1 MSAPTER
8 EAATRTAGVR
18 QRALCAAMRAGR
30 RAVHGTPL
38 QGSSVTTSLSA
49 ALHRLA
55 FPVGGR
61 RVRVPYR
68 GLWFT
73 MADGERCTAAGLL
86 SGRHEQLELDLFETF
101 SAHASHVLDIGA
113 SIGLYSCSGAAAL
126 PSSGRLT
133 AFEPVPANLRALR
146 RNLVLNQCADRVRVE
161 AAAVGAGPGQLTLHL
176 SGVNSGGHTAG
187 TAGHALTG
195 ETVTVPRVSVDTYLA
210 AHGLPAPD
218 VMKIDVEGYEAHVL
232 EGAAHALAQSGT
244 AVFIEYLPQQIRGC
258 GARPDDVLDALY
270 RDGRRVYVI
279 DEHCRQLRRAEAAHL
294 ARRPAGNPHMANL
307 LSLARTDQER
317 LLPESAQR
325 PWECPA
331 S

>member
-1 MSAPTER
+1 MSAATEQD
-8 EAATRTAGVR
+8 EETRSAGVR
-18 QRALCAAMRAGR
+18 QRALCAAVRAGR

-38 QGSSVTTSLSA
+38 QGSGLTTSLSA
-49 ALHRLA
+49 ALHRIA
-55 FPVGGR
+55 FPSRGK

-86 SGRHEQLELDLFETF
+86 SGRHEQLALDLFETF

-113 SIGLYSCSGAAAL
+113 SIGLYACSGAAAL

-146 RNLVLNQCADRVRVE
+146 RNLTLNECADRVRVE
-161 AAAVGAGPGQLTLHL
+161 AVAVGAGPGQLTLHL

-187 TAGHALTG
+187 TAGHAPSG
-195 ETVTVPRVSVDTYLA
+195 ETVTVPRVDVDSYLIA
-210 AHGLPAPD
+210 QGLPAPD

-232 EGAAHALAQSGT
+232 EGAAHTVARSGAALF
-244 AVFIEYLPQQIRGC
+244 VEYLPSQIRGC
-258 GARPDDVLDALY
+258 GSRPGDVLDALY
-270 RDGRRVYVI
+270 EDGRRVYVI
-279 DEHCRQLRRAEAAHL
+279 DEHCRQVRRAEAADLSRLPGGH
-294 ARRPAGNPHMANL
+294 PHAANL

-317 LLPESAQR
+317 LLPESAQLS
-325 PWECPA
+325 WECPA
-331 S
+331 T